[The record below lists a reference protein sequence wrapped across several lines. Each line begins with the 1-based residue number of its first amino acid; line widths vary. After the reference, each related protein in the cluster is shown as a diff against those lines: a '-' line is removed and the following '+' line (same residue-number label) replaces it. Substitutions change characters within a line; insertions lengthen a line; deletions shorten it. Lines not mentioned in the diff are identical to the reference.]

1 MQWING
7 KTNRMFNLKFLKE
20 NKKTMIKIIIIMPF
34 LLALW
39 SLGEQ
44 PVVVT
49 YSQVFADKEIV
60 VTEKVKIWESLS
72 IAIKKGFV
80 RYE

>member
-1 MQWING
+1 MGAHLRKQHRIQMEG
-7 KTNRMFNLKFLKE
+7 
-20 NKKTMIKIIIIMPF
+20 KTMIKIIIIIPF

>member
-1 MQWING
+1 
-7 KTNRMFNLKFLKE
+7 
-20 NKKTMIKIIIIMPF
+20 MIKIIIIIPF

>member
-1 MQWING
+1 MDKI
-7 KTNRMFNLKFLKE
+7 TTHLLIVSFLF
-20 NKKTMIKIIIIMPF
+20 IF
-34 LLALW
+34 WVLA
-39 SLGEQ
+39 ER

>member
-1 MQWING
+1 M
-7 KTNRMFNLKFLKE
+7 
-20 NKKTMIKIIIIMPF
+20 NKIATHLLIASF

-39 SLGEQ
+39 ALAEK

-49 YSQVFADKEIV
+49 YSQVFADKKIV